1 MSGRLRIP
9 ATMMANDD
17 APPQDM
23 AATSD
28 DFPDV
33 AKAAGLRLKE
43 ILPKNLESATEHA
56 FFFSFPT
63 ELELYGNIV
72 KDVKKAFA
80 DRVGGEKPS
89 AESL

>member
-1 MSGRLRIP
+1 M
-9 ATMMANDD
+9 TANDH
-17 APPQDM
+17 APPRDM

-28 DFPDV
+28 DFPDI
-33 AKAAGLRLKE
+33 AQAAGLRLKE
-43 ILPKNLESATEHA
+43 ILPRNLESAIEHS